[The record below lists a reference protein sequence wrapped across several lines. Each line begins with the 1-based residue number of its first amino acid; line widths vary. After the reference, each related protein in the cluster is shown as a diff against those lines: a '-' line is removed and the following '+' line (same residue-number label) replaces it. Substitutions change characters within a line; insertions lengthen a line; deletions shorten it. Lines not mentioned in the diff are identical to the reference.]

1 MFRLAHVFSVFA
13 HIDGIDV
20 STESVALSLLQFAS
34 EAEVSERCES
44 WCNEVSQCS
53 WGACKSCSYCP
64 KEPEGCKSFCREPG
78 HCGWAACKD
87 CQYCT
92 VPPTL
97 APTLAPTPAPTAAPT
112 PCDNSDL
119 CRDVGGNCCGI
130 DWLTMTCAEG
140 YEPEVVGA
148 CGLIG
153 GQTAFKCKLKEHDDS
168 MCDGIL
174 GDKCCGIDGVSVNC
188 KYGYEAVPTGK
199 CGVVGLRTKF
209 TCKRPELDDSKCD
222 SGLVDACCGIKGVTV
237 KCKDGFEVVE
247 TGSCGVPGIEART
260 KYSCKPRCS
269 P

>member
-1 MFRLAHVFSVFA
+1 MFRLVHVFSVLA

-20 STESVALSLLQFAS
+20 SAESAALSLLQFAS

-44 WCNEVSQCS
+44 WCTKESECS
-53 WGACKSCSYCP
+53 WKACKSCSYC
-64 KEPEGCKSFCREPG
+64 
-78 HCGWAACKD
+78 
-87 CQYCT
+87 
-92 VPPTL
+92 
-97 APTLAPTPAPTAAPT
+97 APAPTPAPTAAPT

-140 YEPEVVGA
+140 YEPEIVGA

-188 KYGYEAVPTGK
+188 KYGYEAVPTGS
-199 CGVVGLRTKF
+199 CGVLGLRTKF

-237 KCKDGFEVVE
+237 KCKDGYEVVE